1 MGNCANKPATTEGE
15 VPVAE
20 EKVAETT
27 EREIVLE
34 TKVIHD
40 DDVTTPRSLAQMLE
54 WRSQEILVS
63 GAGNFL
69 GGANYKSY
77 KDEEKKPE
85 VEAAKPAEPSTAA
98 VEPVKA
104 ESSETKPA
112 EVVAAPAK
120 VEAPAPEKKA
130 EEKK

>member
-34 TKVIHD
+34 T
-40 DDVTTPRSLAQMLE
+40 
-54 WRSQEILVS
+54 
-63 GAGNFL
+63 
-69 GGANYKSY
+69 